1 MPSSRPRR
9 ESRGAA
15 PAAAT
20 SSSTRAREDLS
31 ASTKKLTWG
40 LLKTH
45 VGGMDDGDA
54 KQLLSQLDAAGIR
67 TVGRLY
73 VEAELIRIEREL
85 CRCWEAC
92 RC

>member
-1 MPSSRPRR
+1 MDDADAKQLLSQLD
-9 ESRGAA
+9 AA
-15 PAAAT
+15 
-20 SSSTRAREDLS
+20 
-31 ASTKKLTWG
+31 KKLTWG
-40 LLKTH
+40 LLKTR
-45 VGGMDDGDA
+45 VGGLDDADA
-54 KQLLSQLDAAGIR
+54 KQLLSQPQLDAAGIR